1 MKMAKLVQFI
11 KWFKIMFVYY
21 TNKNKNRNKKLWVFG
36 AWGGNKYS
44 DNTKYL
50 YYYTSRNFKNIESF
64 WITKNKDIYLHLK
77 NKNLKTAL
85 IGTDE
90 CSVILKTAG
99 VAFYTNSLEDFGTN
113 NYLNGATIIAL
124 FHGVG
129 FKKELREIKCNL
141 IYKKLKNII
150 HYIYCPSYF
159 DVCFTSSEFMKV
171 TFEKQQYNTNGKKI
185 FITGQPRNDY
195 FYNALQ
201 RQEKVNKN
209 ILYMPTFRSD
219 IEQQNK
225 LDKIISS
232 MISSAQLNNL
242 LEKNGY
248 KLLIK
253 THFLT
258 KVKTIQKENIC
269 ILNDDD
275 VSDVQELLY
284 KCEVLITDYSS
295 VANDFSLLN
304 RPVVFF
310 PFDLEQN
317 KNLMDDEYNNVLKD
331 TYVKN
336 LDELYILL
344 KKIIEEKVK
353 YSNVNEIINNYFN
366 DKNLKLGTFSKNI
379 CNVVFK
385 KIEIEEKEIK

>member
-1 MKMAKLVQFI
+1 MTKLAQFI
-11 KWFKIMFVYY
+11 KWVRIMFVYY
-21 TNKNKNRNKKLWVFG
+21 TNKNKNRNKKIWVFG

-50 YYYTSRNFKNIESF
+50 YNYTSMNFKNIESF
-64 WITKNKDIYLHLK
+64 WITKNKDIYLYLK

-90 CSVILKTAG
+90 CSFILQTAG
-99 VAFYTNSLEDFGTN
+99 VAFYTNSLEDFGIN
-113 NYLNGATIIAL
+113 SYLNGATIIAL

-141 IYKKLKNII
+141 IYKKLKDII

-159 DVCFTSSEFMKV
+159 DLCFTSSEFMKV
-171 TFEKQQYNTNGKKI
+171 KFEKQQYNTNGKKI

-225 LDKIISS
+225 LSEIISS
-232 MISSAQLNNL
+232 MISSPQLNNL

-253 THFLT
+253 VHFLT
-258 KVKTIQKENIC
+258 KVKTIQKENIF

-310 PFDLEQN
+310 PFDLE
-317 KNLMDDEYNNVLKD
+317 KNRNLIDYEYNNVLKD

-344 KKIIEEKVK
+344 KQIIEENIK
-353 YSNVNEIINNYFN
+353 YSNVNEIINGYFN
-366 DKNLKLGTFSKNI
+366 DKNLKLGTFSKNV
-379 CNVVFK
+379 CNVVLK
-385 KIEIEEKEIK
+385 KMQIEEKEIKQ

>member
-1 MKMAKLVQFI
+1 M
-11 KWFKIMFVYY
+11 
-21 TNKNKNRNKKLWVFG
+21 
-36 AWGGNKYS
+36 
-44 DNTKYL
+44 
-50 YYYTSRNFKNIESF
+50 
-64 WITKNKDIYLHLK
+64 
-77 NKNLKTAL
+77 
-85 IGTDE
+85 
-90 CSVILKTAG
+90 
-99 VAFYTNSLEDFGTN
+99 
-113 NYLNGATIIAL
+113 
-124 FHGVG
+124 
-129 FKKELREIKCNL
+129 
-141 IYKKLKNII
+141 
-150 HYIYCPSYF
+150 
-159 DVCFTSSEFMKV
+159 
-171 TFEKQQYNTNGKKI
+171 
-185 FITGQPRNDY
+185 
-195 FYNALQ
+195 
-201 RQEKVNKN
+201 
-209 ILYMPTFRSD
+209 
-219 IEQQNK
+219 
-225 LDKIISS
+225 
-232 MISSAQLNNL
+232 
-242 LEKNGY
+242 
-248 KLLIK
+248 IK

>member
-1 MKMAKLVQFI
+1 
-11 KWFKIMFVYY
+11 
-21 TNKNKNRNKKLWVFG
+21 
-36 AWGGNKYS
+36 
-44 DNTKYL
+44 
-50 YYYTSRNFKNIESF
+50 
-64 WITKNKDIYLHLK
+64 
-77 NKNLKTAL
+77 
-85 IGTDE
+85 
-90 CSVILKTAG
+90 
-99 VAFYTNSLEDFGTN
+99 
-113 NYLNGATIIAL
+113 
-124 FHGVG
+124 
-129 FKKELREIKCNL
+129 
-141 IYKKLKNII
+141 
-150 HYIYCPSYF
+150 
-159 DVCFTSSEFMKV
+159 MKV
-171 TFEKQQYNTNGKKI
+171 KFEKQQYNTNGKKI